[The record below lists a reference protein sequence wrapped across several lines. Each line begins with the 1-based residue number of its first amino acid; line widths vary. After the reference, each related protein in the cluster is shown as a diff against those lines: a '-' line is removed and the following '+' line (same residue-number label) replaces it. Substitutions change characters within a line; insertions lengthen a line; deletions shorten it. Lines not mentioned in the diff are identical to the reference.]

1 MHSCSCPCLL
11 QIFFEDTLRFFTS
24 LYGHKLPVMAMD
36 ISADNSLI
44 VTASADKN
52 VRRRKAARRPCRC
65 RNSRR
70 ANH

>member
-1 MHSCSCPCLL
+1 VPSGGGV

-52 VRRRKAARRPCRC
+52 VRCSRLARRHRC
-65 RNSRR
+65 YRFV
-70 ANH
+70 